1 MRLDLQGQD
10 GGAVL
15 VRGVVKL
22 EVVVPHTSEAVVVVP
37 GRVQGSLR
45 LAQRQTH
52 QVVNRGA
59 DLGLSANITFY
70 PQPLENKH
78 FDPEPVASS

>member
-22 EVVVPHTSEAVVVVP
+22 EEVVAHPREAVVVVP

-59 DLGLSANITFY
+59 DLGVSGDI
-70 PQPLENKH
+70 KH
-78 FDPEPVASS
+78 FIPSHLKTITSTPKP